1 VVTTTR
7 RSVRLV
13 PLTTKLSD
21 EQLAASAAAGSMA
34 ALEELFHRYEKPVV
48 RYLTRMISDHE
59 EALDLFQETFLRAHD
74 NLARYDPRR
83 PFRAWF
89 YRIATNLALDHVR
102 KVARRVAP
110 PEPEPDCLSVVSTAT
125 DTVLSEQ
132 VQTVV
137 ARLSEEQRTVFILRH
152 YQGLS
157 YAEIAE
163 VCGSLEGTVRSRMHY
178 AIRALR
184 EKLQFLVE
192 EDDVL

>member
-1 VVTTTR
+1 MVTTTR

-13 PLTTKLSD
+13 PQTTKLSD

-48 RYLTRMISDHE
+48 RYITRMISDHE
-59 EALDLFQETFLRAHD
+59 EALDLFQEAFLRAHA
-74 NLARYDPRR
+74 NLSRYDPRR

-102 KVARRVAP
+102 KVARRVPP
-110 PEPEPDCLSVVSTAT
+110 PEPEPDCMSVASTAT

-132 VQTVV
+132 VQTVI

-178 AIRALR
+178 AIRALQ
-184 EKLQFLVE
+184 EKLRFLVE